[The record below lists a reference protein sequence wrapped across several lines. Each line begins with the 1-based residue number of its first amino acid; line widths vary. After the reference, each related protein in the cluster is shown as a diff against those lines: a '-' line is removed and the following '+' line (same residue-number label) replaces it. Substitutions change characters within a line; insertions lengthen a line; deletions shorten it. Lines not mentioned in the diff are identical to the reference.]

1 MPGGV
6 CELWH
11 VSKLFANVVYVSQ
24 GAGPT
29 HPIAQPRHATPQVR
43 TASLKEPGLLKK
55 RVEDHLFEKG
65 VQRQMQCVNA
75 C

>member
-24 GAGPT
+24 GAGP
-29 HPIAQPRHATPQVR
+29 PTP
-43 TASLKEPGLLKK
+43 SLSRG
-55 RVEDHLFEKG
+55 
-65 VQRQMQCVNA
+65 MQLRKFGPLP
-75 C
+75 

>member
-24 GAGPT
+24 G
-29 HPIAQPRHATPQVR
+29 QPDPPDRSAAEWTPQVR
-43 TASLKEPGLLKK
+43 TASLKEPGLLKE
-55 RVEDHLFEKG
+55 RVEDHPFEKG
-65 VQRQMQCVNA
+65 VQRQI
-75 C
+75 